1 MVWPSCPRSWGLAMS
16 FVSLSLSRNWTTAAG
31 TARKKSA
38 ALTPREI
45 VLRLTAGGE
54 DTPAH
59 RDALVLG
66 AALALEVTGAE
77 PDAESAVRRARQ
89 AIDDGS
95 AAEFLE
101 RLQAFGQEL
110 RA

>member
-1 MVWPSCPRSWGLAMS
+1 VCSSDL
-16 FVSLSLSRNWTTAAG
+16 
-31 TARKKSA
+31 
-38 ALTPREI
+38 
-45 VLRLTAGGE
+45 
-54 DTPAH
+54 
-59 RDALVLG
+59 
-66 AALALEVTGAE
+66 